1 MLRAFVNAFK
11 VPDLRNKIL
20 FTLFIIGVYRLGAWI
35 PVPGIDFALVEQAAG
50 QTAGLTDLINLLSGG
65 ALGQMA
71 VFALGIMPYI
81 TASII
86 MQLLAVVIPKVE
98 EWKREGEQGRRKIT
112 QWTRYGTV
120 MLALLQSA
128 GITALARNGTLFG
141 GIDVTGGAGPG
152 VVALIILSFTAGTTV
167 IMWLGELITQRGVG
181 NGMSLII
188 YVAIIAIF
196 PAQFGVTLAERGTA
210 TFIFLLLL
218 AVALTVAIVF
228 MEQGQR
234 RIPVQYAR
242 RQVGRRSYG
251 GQSTYIPLKINQA
264 GVIPI
269 IFAVSL
275 MYLPSLIATATA
287 WEPLIRFNEQHLMQ
301 PGSLVY
307 ISIFAAMNMF
317 FTYFYAAIVFNPVEV
332 ADNIKRYGGFIP
344 GIRPGRQTAEY
355 LDRVLNRLLLPGSV
369 YLTTVAVIPF
379 LAMAVAGIGNFPLG
393 GIDLLI
399 VVGVALNTMMQIESQ
414 LLQRDYEGFLT

>member
-1 MLRAFVNAFK
+1 MIRAFVNAFK
-11 VPDLRNKIL
+11 VPDLRNKIF
-20 FTLFIIGVYRLGAWI
+20 FTLFIIAVYRLGAWI
-35 PVPGIDFALVEQAAG
+35 PVPGVDLQALAQVEETG
-50 QTAGLTDLINLLSGG
+50 GFVDLMMLLSGG
-65 ALGQMA
+65 ALGMMA

-86 MQLLAVVIPKVE
+86 FQLLAVVIPKVE
-98 EWKREGEQGRRKIT
+98 QWKREGEQGRRKIT
-112 QWTRYGTV
+112 QWTRYLTV
-120 MLALLQSA
+120 LLALLQSS
-128 GITALARNGTLFG
+128 GITVMARQGQLFQG
-141 GIDVTGGAGPG
+141 VNVMPDAGPAMI
-152 VVALIILSFTAGTTV
+152 ALIILTFTAGTTV

-188 YVAIIAIF
+188 YVAIIAMV
-196 PAQFGVTLAERGTA
+196 PSQAGALYATHGATAFGLVSILA
-210 TFIFLLLL
+210 L
-218 AVALTVAIVF
+218 AITIAIVF

-242 RQVGRRSYG
+242 RQIGRRSYG

-269 IFAVSL
+269 IFAVSI
-275 MYLPSLIATATA
+275 MYLPTLGASAIA
-287 WEPLIRFNEQHLMQ
+287 WEPLIQFNEQYLAQ
-301 PGSLVY
+301 PGSPVY
-307 ISIFAAMNMF
+307 IALFAAMNIF

-355 LDRVLNRLLLPGSV
+355 LDRVLNRLLLPGSI

-379 LAMAVAGIGNFPLG
+379 IALAVANIQAFPLG

-399 VVGVALNTMMQIESQ
+399 IVGVALNTMQQVESQ